1 MGAGSKTIIDPAP
14 KVIAI
19 KAAGKNGLTG
29 CARFLLL
36 SFRISKEHIG
46 VVVKEQRILHPG
58 ITGIH

>member
-1 MGAGSKTIIDPAP
+1 MGAGSKTITDPAP

-36 SFRISKEHIG
+36 KLSHL
-46 VVVKEQRILHPG
+46 QRAY
-58 ITGIH
+58 